1 MTNSKKIILDLC
13 AGSGAWSRPYVDA
26 GYDVR
31 LVTYPGRDVREYRA
45 PSNVHGILAAPPCTM
60 FSLSGN
66 RWKRSTEQM
75 IEALQVAD
83 ACIRIREECDP
94 AWWALENPAGI
105 LSRVIGKPLLKF
117 QPYEFSDPYQKE
129 TWIWGFFQQPAATG
143 CAGPIDQRIWS
154 MSPSE
159 DRADKRSVTPAG
171 FARAFMEAN
180 P

>member
-1 MTNSKKIILDLC
+1 MTGKIILDLC
-13 AGSGAWSRPYVDA
+13 GGSGAWSRPYVDA

-31 LVTYPGRDVREYRA
+31 LVTYPGHDVREYRA
-45 PSNVHGILAAPPCTM
+45 PADIHGILAAPPCTM

-83 ACIRIREECDP
+83 ACLRIVDESDP
-94 AWWALENPAGI
+94 EWWALENPAGI
-105 LSRVIGKPLLKF
+105 LSRVLGRPRLKF
-117 QPYEFSDPYQKE
+117 HPYEYGDPYQKE
-129 TWIWGFFQQPAATG
+129 TWIWGEFTVPEKTG
-143 CAGPIDQRIWS
+143 STGPIDQRIFR
-154 MSPSE
+154 MAPSE
-159 DRADKRSVTPAG
+159 DRAAKRSITPAG

>member
-1 MTNSKKIILDLC
+1 VTGKIILDLC
-13 AGSGAWSRPYVDA
+13 GGSGAWSRPYVDA

-31 LVTYPGRDVREYRA
+31 LVTYPGHDVREYMP

-83 ACIRIREECDP
+83 ACLRIVDECSP

-105 LSRVIGKPLLKF
+105 LSRVLGRPSLKF
-117 QPYEFSDPYQKE
+117 QPYEYGDPYQKE
-129 TWIWGFFQQPAATG
+129 TWIWGEFTVPEKTG
-143 CAGPIDQRIWS
+143 SGGQIDQRIFR
-154 MSPSE
+154 MAPSE
-159 DRADKRSVTPAG
+159 DRPAKRSITPAG
-171 FARAFMEAN
+171 FARAFLEAN